1 MGKSLKTKANPRVD
15 APSNPDFKGKK
26 KRDWNSYLKE
36 FLMLFL
42 AIVLGFFVENLR
54 ESYVE
59 QKSADV
65 LAQSMLED
73 LKQDREAL
81 EEAIR
86 FVQEKD
92 EKIQNF
98 LEMLHKPK
106 TSWDTLTF
114 YKSMTMVFA
123 TFPFSPTDGT
133 YSQMKSSG
141 TLRFFN
147 QKLVNKMN
155 AYDNQLKKT
164 VFRDEVIEKA
174 EWELVPIAAT
184 LMNFEVTGELRFNLP
199 VTKEM
204 YLKIPDK
211 NTLDLFINKVAVVR
225 TMMGRSLQEYKS
237 QLALAEGL
245 IEELPLR

>member
-1 MGKSLKTKANPRVD
+1 MAKSSKTKAQDGLEIQHINV
-15 APSNPDFKGKK
+15 N
-26 KRDWNSYLKE
+26 KRKWNSYIKE

-59 QKSADV
+59 AKSADV

-73 LKQDREAL
+73 LKQDRVAL
-81 EEAIR
+81 QEAIR
-86 FVQEKD
+86 FSQEKD
-92 EKIQNF
+92 EQIQNF
-98 LEMLHKPK
+98 LQMLHTPRA
-106 TSWDTLTF
+106 SWDTVSF
-114 YKSMTMVFA
+114 YKSMTNVFT

-147 QKLVNKMN
+147 QVLVNKMN

-164 VFRDEVIEKA
+164 VFRDEIIEKG
-174 EWELVPIAAT
+174 EWELVPVAAT
-184 LMNFEVTGELRFNLP
+184 LINFEVTGELRFNKP
-199 VTKEM
+199 ITREM

-211 NTLDLFINKVAVVR
+211 ITLDIFINKIATVR

-237 QLALAEGL
+237 QLALAEEL
-245 IEELPLR
+245 IAELESR

>member
-1 MGKSLKTKANPRVD
+1 MGKSLKTKANPSVD

-73 LKQDREAL
+73 LKQDRVAL

-92 EKIQNF
+92 EEIQNF

-164 VFRDEVIEKA
+164 VFRDEIIEKA

-184 LMNFEVTGELRFNLP
+184 LMNFEVTGELRFNQP